1 MPEQAPSPFKA
12 GFGSSPFTGFN
23 SNFMPMRRAPKPVVK
38 ETREEEKMTFQ
49 EKMLLNLVEG
59 LQNQREFDLKRKN

>member
-1 MPEQAPSPFKA
+1 
-12 GFGSSPFTGFN
+12 
-23 SNFMPMRRAPKPVVK
+23 MRRAPKPVVK